1 MTSKSLTKRQS
12 EALQFIKSFVASN
25 GYPPTVRE
33 IGEKLGLQSSSTA
46 FNLLEQLVKKGYVS
60 KGPGPRM
67 LRVIKKLEA
76 KNHEFER
83 CEDSNSRN
91 SKRVD
96 STH

>member
-12 EALQFIKSFVASN
+12 EALEFIKAFVAAN

-33 IGEKLGLQSSSTA
+33 IGENLGLQSSSTA

-67 LRVIKKLEA
+67 LLVIKPSEGEVKIDGRSEQRVI
-76 KNHEFER
+76 
-83 CEDSNSRN
+83 
-91 SKRVD
+91 
-96 STH
+96 